1 MTIKFFLLLLS
12 IATAHICSAQQAV
25 ALKEKIKN
33 LLAEQKLSG
42 AVWATVT
49 DSGNI
54 HTDAH
59 GYKNTSTKMLLSPAD
74 KVHVGSVC
82 KTIVAAGF
90 LRMATQ
96 GLIDLDDPVKRYLPD
111 LPLDDYLFK
120 NDPVTIRHLLDHT
133 SGLTDAKLWHI
144 FSTTAKAGTPLGTV
158 YNNSPGILKIQAKP
172 GSIYSYSNIGYT
184 ILAMI
189 IEKVTHKKYEDYLD
203 EHILKPLGMVN
214 SSFHFISQTAD
225 TSLAYGHFDGGE
237 PVTAMPMYL
246 RPAGQFTTTTED
258 MGKFLRFM
266 MSDGTIDGK
275 PFIKNEFLHAVGRQT
290 RTDAYQKGVPFGDA
304 LGAYSRDRYGTVGI
318 AKNGNT
324 LGFAAMI
331 YFFPAQKK
339 AFFIAFNMDS
349 ETANYDLFNEVLVAH
364 LGVAKGNFITKGK
377 DIENELQNWN
387 GYYIPVV
394 TKVEP
399 FGLPDIVFSHTKLT
413 ISETGTLLIPFQ
425 GKQKALIYQGSH
437 LFTMTD
443 RTNVSHALYTTTTG
457 ERFITDGV
465 KTLKKISGF
474 KIAGIAASTIAGLA
488 AMLCLFVLGC
498 VQLVHYQLAFG
509 RMPLSW
515 IFMALLAFV
524 SSIILIATQPF
535 MKMGDMS
542 IGNTS
547 LAISTL
553 LIPMFSIVSMFLFI
567 KTNRLYLQTVSFWA
581 LIFVLQFCALL
592 MANNLMPM
600 IMWR

>member
-1 MTIKFFLLLLS
+1 MKSFLLFLS
-12 IATAHICSAQQAV
+12 IATANICSAQQEV
-25 ALKEKIKN
+25 ALKEKIKT
-33 LLAEQKLSG
+33 LLAEQKLPG
-42 AVWATVT
+42 AVWATVS
-49 DSGNI
+49 DSGAI
-54 HTDAH
+54 HTDVH

-203 EHILKPLGMVN
+203 EHILKPLGMIN

-304 LGAYSRDRYGTVGI
+304 LGAYSRDRYGAVGI

-331 YFFPAQKK
+331 YFFPADNK

-399 FGLPDIVFSHTKLT
+399 FGLLDIVFSHFKLT

-425 GKQKALIYQGSH
+425 GKEKALIYQGSH

-474 KIAGIAASTIAGLA
+474 KIAGIAASIIAGLA
-488 AMLCLFVLGC
+488 AMLYLFVLGC

-542 IGNTS
+542 IGNIS

-553 LIPMFSIVSMFLFI
+553 LIPMFSIVSLFLFI